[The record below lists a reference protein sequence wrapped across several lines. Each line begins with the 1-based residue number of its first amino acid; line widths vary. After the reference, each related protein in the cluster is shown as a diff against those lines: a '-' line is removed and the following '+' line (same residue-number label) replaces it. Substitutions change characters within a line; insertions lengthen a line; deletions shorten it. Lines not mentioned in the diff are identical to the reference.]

1 MSSSSSSSTSLL
13 SSTTNIEANNG
24 SLLAPVWSVWRAI
37 KRVVWQPARLPYPAL
52 WLLTRALFVPS
63 IVYNL
68 AFYTVMG
75 RRRQWWNRIT
85 DDVLLGAMPWW
96 FQFDA
101 IERMNVGGFVNLIE
115 EFGGHLSQWGEIERR
130 GLSECYI
137 PTPDYVAPS
146 LGDIDRAIAFIEDL
160 SRQGR
165 VTYVHCKAGKGRA
178 PTVVMCYLMK
188 TMNIGP
194 REAQDY
200 IVARRPQ
207 ISKDLFERAI
217 VVQFHQRLQSQTN
230 ADKSN

>member
-1 MSSSSSSSTSLL
+1 MSESLMSSSSSSSSAPLSPRSSSPQSVTASLW
-13 SSTTNIEANNG
+13 N
-24 SLLAPVWSVWRAI
+24 VWRVV
-37 KRVVWQPARLPYPAL
+37 KRIVWQPARLPYPAL
-52 WLLTRALFVPS
+52 WLLTRALFLPS
-63 IVYNL
+63 IAYNM
-68 AFYTVMG
+68 AYYTLMG

-101 IERMNVGGFVNLIE
+101 LERLNVGGFVNLIE
-115 EFGGHLSQWGEIERR
+115 EFGGHLSQWGEIQRR
-130 GLSECYI
+130 GLRECWI

-146 LGDIDRAIAFIEDL
+146 LADIDRAIAFIEDM
-160 SRQGR
+160 SRAGR

-200 IVARRPQ
+200 IVARRPN
-207 ISKDLFERAI
+207 ISKDLYERAI
-217 VVQFHQRLQSQTN
+217 VVQFHQRLQSEKR
-230 ADKSN
+230 D

>member
-1 MSSSSSSSTSLL
+1 MSSSSSSSVAAASSSSPL
-13 SSTTNIEANNG
+13 SPRASSQQSVMA
-24 SLLAPVWSVWRAI
+24 SVWSVWRAV

-63 IVYNL
+63 VVYNM
-68 AFYTVMG
+68 AFYMLMG

-101 IERMNVGGFVNLIE
+101 LERLNVGGFVNLIE
-115 EFGGHLSQWGEIERR
+115 EFGGHVTQWGEIERR
-130 GLSECYI
+130 GLRECWI

-146 LGDIDRAIAFIEDL
+146 LADIDRAIAFIEDM
-160 SRQGR
+160 SRAGR

-200 IVARRPQ
+200 IVARRPH
-207 ISKDLFERAI
+207 ISKDLYERPI
-217 VVQFHQRLQSQTN
+217 VIQFHQRLQSEKR
-230 ADKSN
+230 D